1 MMKLNPAAT
10 ITEEFAERIKSENRS
25 AKMMKLAPL
34 IVLACLVVV
43 FLIVCGASF
52 LSPKNIMNILN
63 QMALPLV
70 VALGLTFVIMLGSID
85 LSIDGSVGMAGS
97 LFACF
102 VLNSEFAYDLGFL
115 SVVIAVGVSMLCGL
129 LIGLCHVYLKIPS
142 FMASFAFMYICKGI
156 GMVSYQG
163 HPPTIKDPVIT
174 ALPTTTFLGIPFITW
189 VAIVM
194 FLPAVPGSPPHCR
207 PQPAGPRCQNP
218 RQWERAPPR

>member
-1 MMKLNPAAT
+1 M
-10 ITEEFAERIKSENRS
+10 TEAWAWR
-25 AKMMKLAPL
+25 
-34 IVLACLVVV
+34 
-43 FLIVCGASF
+43 
-52 LSPKNIMNILN
+52 
-63 QMALPLV
+63 
-70 VALGLTFVIMLGSID
+70 
-85 LSIDGSVGMAGS
+85 S

-174 ALPTTTFLGIPFITW
+174 ALPTTTFLASPLSPG
-189 VAIVM
+189 
-194 FLPAVPGSPPHCR
+194 LPL
-207 PQPAGPRCQNP
+207 
-218 RQWERAPPR
+218 

>member
-85 LSIDGSVGMAGS
+85 LSIDGSVAW
-97 LFACF
+97 LAPC
-102 VLNSEFAYDLGFL
+102 
-115 SVVIAVGVSMLCGL
+115 
-129 LIGLCHVYLKIPS
+129 
-142 FMASFAFMYICKGI
+142 
-156 GMVSYQG
+156 
-163 HPPTIKDPVIT
+163 
-174 ALPTTTFLGIPFITW
+174 
-189 VAIVM
+189 
-194 FLPAVPGSPPHCR
+194 LPALFSTVNLRTIWVSSVWLLR
-207 PQPAGPRCQNP
+207 
-218 RQWERAPPR
+218 

>member
-70 VALGLTFVIMLGSID
+70 VALGLTFVIREFTEEA
-85 LSIDGSVGMAGS
+85 LSSG
-97 LFACF
+97 
-102 VLNSEFAYDLGFL
+102 
-115 SVVIAVGVSMLCGL
+115 GL
-129 LIGLCHVYLKIPS
+129 YEIPLVPPVP
-142 FMASFAFMYICKGI
+142 KRQI
-156 GMVSYQG
+156 GMVRLKEVAMPHALQG
-163 HPPTIKDPVIT
+163 FVELMGLDKNDIDK
-174 ALPTTTFLGIPFITW
+174 
-189 VAIVM
+189 
-194 FLPAVPGSPPHCR
+194 
-207 PQPAGPRCQNP
+207 
-218 RQWERAPPR
+218 

>member
-97 LFACF
+97 LFAPLF
-102 VLNSEFAYDLGFL
+102 
-115 SVVIAVGVSMLCGL
+115 
-129 LIGLCHVYLKIPS
+129 P
-142 FMASFAFMYICKGI
+142 KGDA
-156 GMVSYQG
+156 
-163 HPPTIKDPVIT
+163 PC
-174 ALPTTTFLGIPFITW
+174 
-189 VAIVM
+189 
-194 FLPAVPGSPPHCR
+194 LPALSSTVNLRTIWVSSAWLLR
-207 PQPAGPRCQNP
+207 
-218 RQWERAPPR
+218 